1 MKSGNIT
8 IVILILISDL
18 ITDQK
23 TKLFIK
29 SNY

>member
-1 MKSGNIT
+1 MKSGNII

-18 ITDQK
+18 IIDQN